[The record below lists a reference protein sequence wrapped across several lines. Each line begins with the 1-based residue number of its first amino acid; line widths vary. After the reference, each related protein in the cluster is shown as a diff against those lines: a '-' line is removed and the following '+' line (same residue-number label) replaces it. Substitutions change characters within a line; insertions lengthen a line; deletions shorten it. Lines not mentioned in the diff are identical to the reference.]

1 MKSSL
6 LLPTYNRKDLLYNS
20 LKSFEYFYGN
30 NESFEIVLVDDC
42 SAEKHQFP
50 TVCED
55 FPSLN
60 IKYFRIDKKYGFNP
74 SLAYNVAARI
84 ATGDVFI
91 LSSPETFHT
100 CNILELCNN
109 FEDFQTYDY
118 YLFSV
123 FCLTH
128 NEYRPLMRNEN
139 LPIENKLEQFDSFK
153 HELYLNLGCNGYYY
167 NNNFGSWY
175 LHEVIKPSQLN
186 FLTAMSKDL
195 YYELSGFNQAFMR
208 GTGYDDTDFLNRLQ
222 PLIKNYKWFE
232 AEALHIDHDL
242 AANIPQN
249 SNFVVYQSLC
259 QNQTYKK
266 NDNWGKLPS

>member
-1 MKSSL
+1 MKISL

-20 LKSFEYFYGN
+20 LRSFEHFYAN
-30 NESFEIVLVDDC
+30 NELLEIVVVDDC

-50 TVCED
+50 NICED

-74 SLAYNVAARI
+74 SLAYNVAARK
-84 ATGDVFI
+84 ATGEIFI

-100 CNILELCNN
+100 CNILELCDSFNN
-109 FEDFQTYDY
+109 FGPKDY

-128 NEYRPLMRNEN
+128 ADHKSVMLNESLS
-139 LPIENKLEQFDSFK
+139 IQDKLNHFNSFK
-153 HELYLNLGCNGYYY
+153 NEFYDNLGCNGYSF
-167 NNNFGSWY
+167 NNNYGSWY
-175 LHEVIKPSQLN
+175 LHEEFKPSKLN
-186 FLTAMSKDL
+186 FLTAMSKEL
-195 YYELSGFNQAFMR
+195 YFEISGFNQAFMR
-208 GTGYDDTDFLNRLQ
+208 GTGYDDTDFLNRLE
-222 PLIKNYKWFE
+222 PHIENYKWFD
-232 AEALHIDHDL
+232 ALALHIDHDL

-249 SNFVVYQSLC
+249 SNLALYQSLC

-266 NDNWGKLPS
+266 NDNWGKLP